1 MISAVRELP
10 RYTSAM
16 LGLAIIAVLG
26 GIALYGVIAIPYPEA
41 IRLWRGG
48 EGIWIETPR
57 NAQPAWVNLFSR
69 SNLPKTIFL
78 DSRNGDVKQIDQISD
93 SLKSVRI
100 SLEFDYPYDDFPSE
114 LTLFFDAGFSEKAP
128 HVTLF
133 WLTPDGK
140 QLSLG
145 ERSVGPSERYSVS
158 LDRQLARQLD
168 GQAPEVGLFADP
180 SASIIEGRAGGAGPS
195 AEAAKPLKG
204 QYSLLV
210 EGLLFEPAATL
221 DVRMVVYGKV
231 HGLAGTDHLRRD
243 ITVALYWGAA
253 VALAFGLLAAVGSSI
268 STLVI
273 AAIGVWYGKWI
284 DASIQ
289 RITELILI
297 LPVLAILIMVGT
309 LYSRSIW
316 LILGIV
322 ILLGIFSAS
331 IKVYRAI
338 FLQVREAPYIEASQ
352 AYGASNRRIILLYMV
367 PRVIP
372 VLVPGFVTLIPS
384 FVFLEASLAILGL
397 GDPVLPTWGKV
408 LNDAQSNGALY
419 KGQYYWVLAP
429 AVLLMFTGLGFA
441 LVGFSLDRIF
451 NPRLRE
457 L

>member
-93 SLKSVRI
+93 SLNSVRI

-180 SASIIEGRAGGAGPS
+180 SASIKEGRAGGAGPS

-384 FVFLEASLAILGL
+384 FVFLEASLAILASAWGHPRTRRPGAAHL
-397 GDPVLPTWGKV
+397 GQG
-408 LNDAQSNGALY
+408 AQRRTIERRPLQGAI
-419 KGQYYWVLAP
+419 
-429 AVLLMFTGLGFA
+429 LLGAGARRAADVHRAWLCPGRF
-441 LVGFSLDRIF
+441 
-451 NPRLRE
+451 
-457 L
+457 

>member
-1 MISAVRELP
+1 MINALRELP

-16 LGLAIIAVLG
+16 LGLAIIAALV
-26 GIALYGVIAIPYPEA
+26 GIALYGVIAIPYSEA

-69 SNLPKTIFL
+69 SNLPKTIVL
-78 DSRNGDVKQIDQISD
+78 DSRNQDFKRIDQISD
-93 SLKSVRI
+93 SVKSVQI

-114 LTLFFDAGFSEKAP
+114 LTLFFDAGFREKAP

-133 WLTPDGK
+133 WLTPDGR

-168 GQAPEVGLFADP
+168 GQPPEVGLFADP
-180 SASIIEGRAGGAGPS
+180 LASIIEGRTGGAGPS
-195 AEAAKPLKG
+195 AEATKPLKG

-284 DASIQ
+284 DATIQ

-331 IKVYRAI
+331 IKVYRA
-338 FLQVREAPYIEASQ
+338 
-352 AYGASNRRIILLYMV
+352 
-367 PRVIP
+367 
-372 VLVPGFVTLIPS
+372 
-384 FVFLEASLAILGL
+384 
-397 GDPVLPTWGKV
+397 
-408 LNDAQSNGALY
+408 
-419 KGQYYWVLAP
+419 
-429 AVLLMFTGLGFA
+429 
-441 LVGFSLDRIF
+441 
-451 NPRLRE
+451 
-457 L
+457 